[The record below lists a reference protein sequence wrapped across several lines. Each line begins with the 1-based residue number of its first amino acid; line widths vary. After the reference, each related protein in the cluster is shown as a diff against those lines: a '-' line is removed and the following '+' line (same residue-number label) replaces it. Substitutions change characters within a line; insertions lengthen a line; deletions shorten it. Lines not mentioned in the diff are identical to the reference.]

1 MHTIRLHCEKAVVA
15 TLRLIIQLGQLCHDN
30 DVVLFRRPMA
40 YYCNGAAIVLERS
53 SYRVLYQCSTLWRRT
68 KKKVDRTMT
77 ASVQLVSVRNVHSV
91 PSTYDASISNQTLH
105 NSRLF
110 PRTTTYNE
118 AVSGDTVFI
127 RQFDPLGY
135 CSCGKLAHSRK
146 RIAYRGAIMR
156 LRLAAQRLGKT
167 AGGNC

>member
-15 TLRLIIQLGQLCHDN
+15 TLRQIIQLGQLCHDN
-30 DVVLFRRPMA
+30 GVVLFRRPTA

-77 ASVQLVSVRNVHSV
+77 ASIQLVSVRNVHSV

-110 PRTTTYNE
+110 PRTTAFNQRSYSTSSP
-118 AVSGDTVFI
+118 VSTGMGDRPRTGTPSRYVNS
-127 RQFDPLGY
+127 QLG
-135 CSCGKLAHSRK
+135 
-146 RIAYRGAIMR
+146 R
-156 LRLAAQRLGKT
+156 LSPASLLGR
-167 AGGNC
+167 

>member
-30 DVVLFRRPMA
+30 GVVLFRRPMA

-110 PRTTTYNE
+110 PRTTAFKECKYKSPS
-118 AVSGDTVFI
+118 VLLRHFWLSK
-127 RQFDPLGY
+127 
-135 CSCGKLAHSRK
+135 CKLNIVLISLWGLMHKIYPTSR
-146 RIAYRGAIMR
+146 Y
-156 LRLAAQRLGKT
+156 
-167 AGGNC
+167 